1 MKKYLI
7 SLSFLAVS
15 NAMNAQSAT
24 SSPYSMYGLGLV
36 ADQSQSFSRGMNGVG
51 LAFRDNN
58 AVNTLNPASYSAVDS
73 ITFVFDM
80 GMSLQNT
87 NYKEKNIKKN
97 GKNASIEYAVGL
109 FRLVKN
115 VGMSFGILPYTNVG
129 YTFSSNSKLDSYA
142 TLPATNTVTTHT
154 QTFTGSGGLHEIFI
168 GAGWQTPIKGFSV
181 GLNAGYIWGDINR
194 YVTSS
199 YSDNNVKSLSR
210 QYTSTSQNYK
220 LDFGAQYIRK
230 INDKYTACLGVTF
243 TPGHR
248 LGSDPELL
256 IISASSIG
264 NDTTRIS
271 ANNGMSIPTEFGL
284 GFALKH
290 RKTWRVGLDY
300 KYQAWRNADYPV
312 YSEVNGKSVYEPSNT
327 YYTDRHSLKA
337 GGEYCKNRDSR
348 EFTDRLA
355 YRFGVGYTTPHLLI
369 GQKDGPKEISVSAGL
384 GIPVVNSYNTRSVLN
399 LGITWQNRKC
409 NDFITENA
417 FLINIG
423 LTFNERWFAKWKF
436 E

>member
-7 SLSFLAVS
+7 SLAFLAIS
-15 NAMNAQSAT
+15 TAMNAQSAT
-24 SSPYSMYGLGLV
+24 SSPYSMYGLGLI

-51 LAFRDNN
+51 LAFRDNTN
-58 AVNTLNPASYSAVDS
+58 VNTLNPASYSAVDS
-73 ITFVFDM
+73 LTFIFDV

-87 NYKEKNIKKN
+87 NFKENNVKRN
-97 GKNASIEYAVGL
+97 GKNSSIEYAVGL

-129 YTFSSNSKLDSYA
+129 YDFSTTKTLDSYS
-142 TLPATNTVTTHT
+142 TLPATNNVTTHT
-154 QTFTGSGGLHEIFI
+154 QSFSGSGGLHEVFL
-168 GAGWQTPIKGFSV
+168 GAGWNTPIKGLSV
-181 GLNAGYIWGDINR
+181 GFNAGYIWGDINR
-194 YVTSS
+194 YVVSS
-199 YSDNNVKSLSR
+199 YSDTNIKSMSR

-220 LDFGAQYIRK
+220 LDLGAQYVRK
-230 INDKYTACLGVTF
+230 IDERYTASIGVSY

-248 LGSDPELL
+248 LGSDPELR

-264 NDTTRIS
+264 NDTTMLS
-271 ANNGMSIPTEFGL
+271 ANNAMAIPTEL
-284 GFALKH
+284 SVGFALQH
-290 RKTWRVGLDY
+290 RRTWRIGVDY
-300 KYQAWRNADYPV
+300 KYQGWRNACYPV
-312 YSEVNGKSVYEPSNT
+312 YSDVNGKSTYEPSST

-348 EFTDRLA
+348 DFVDRLT

-369 GQKDGPKEISVSAGL
+369 GEVEGPKEISVSAGF
-384 GIPVVNSYNTRSVLN
+384 GIPIINAYNTRSVLN
-399 LGITWQNRKC
+399 LGVTWQNRK
-409 NDFITENA
+409 NNNFITENA